1 MNVYLYIV
9 IQYMQE
15 NQNLYILMNAYCRQ
29 QSSFGK
35 NRNHAIAPKSI
46 AQLSSIYPEGWVA
59 RETCRKNMHP
69 GLLQG
74 GRGMCSHK
82 SRPDLK
88 SGKPFFVSC
97 RIEKYPCRRHVF
109 FKNSKNFLFE
119 TPVFD
124 VYILWKYRLN
134 IWDRKSCQEKF
145 PVFGS
150 SSFRGAEKIS
160 FWGLSET
167 SCPFVLVKMAH
178 IVHFP
183 GRGAW
188 PQALCHAQISGC
200 SHLKLRDLPPGSDH
214 IGKRSSFLQAFR

>member
-1 MNVYLYIV
+1 MHITDNKALLAKTGIT
-9 IQYMQE
+9 QLP
-15 NQNLYILMNAYCRQ
+15 QNLSRNCLAFIQRAGWQ
-29 QSSFGK
+29 GK
-35 NRNHAIAPKSI
+35 RVEKIC
-46 AQLSSIYPEGWVA
+46 
-59 RETCRKNMHP
+59 TP
-69 GLLQG
+69 GFCKGAG
-74 GRGMCSHK
+74 GCVRTRGGLIWNLDS
-82 SRPDLK
+82 L
-88 SGKPFFVSC
+88 FFVSC